1 MKLET
6 ECITAS
12 CLHALARMLD
22 RLASMHQKMGGA
34 APDEPCLIALSLDL
48 VGRPV
53 ARVKSGALAFRLMYE
68 RGEWSF
74 A

>member
-1 MKLET
+1 
-6 ECITAS
+6 
-12 CLHALARMLD
+12 MLD